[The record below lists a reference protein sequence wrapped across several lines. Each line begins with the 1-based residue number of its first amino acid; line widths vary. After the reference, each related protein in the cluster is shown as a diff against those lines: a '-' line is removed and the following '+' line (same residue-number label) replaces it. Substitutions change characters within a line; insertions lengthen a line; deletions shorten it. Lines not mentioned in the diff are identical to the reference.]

1 MKKFFILIAALGMGL
16 SACGTQTLIP
26 AQTAAQ
32 TPVQTPTQTT
42 DNPLGGLGS
51 LLGGNKSGGS
61 GSDLGN
67 IIGGVVNGLLGTDK
81 ITADRL
87 VGTWNYSGPAVCFKT
102 EDLLKKAGGS
112 AIASTL
118 ESKLEPY
125 YNKFGLNKMVL
136 VINQDQTFTMT
147 SAALSMSGDITID
160 GEDVYFNFKALGA
173 ISLGKIKTY
182 INMGVGNKSMSLM
195 FDVSK
200 LMTVLKAI
208 GGVANLQALNTVNG
222 LLDNYDGLAAGFK
235 LSKQ

>member
-1 MKKFFILIAALGMGL
+1 MKKFFILIAALGMSL
-16 SACGTQTLIP
+16 SACGTQTLLPAQNQTP
-26 AQTAAQ
+26 AQTATH
-32 TPVQTPTQTT
+32 TP

-51 LLGGNKSGGS
+51 LLGGGNKEGGS
-61 GSDLGN
+61 GSGLGN
-67 IIGGVVNGLLGTDK
+67 ILGGVVNGLLGTDK
-81 ITADRL
+81 ISPDRL

-112 AIASTL
+112 AMASTL

-136 VINQDQTFTMT
+136 VVNQDQTFTMT
-147 SAALSMSGDITID
+147 SGALRMSGDITID
-160 GEDVYFNFKALGA
+160 GEDVYFNFKALGT

-182 INMGVGNKSMSLM
+182 VNMGVGGKSMSLM

-208 GGVANLQALNTVNG
+208 GGMTNLQTLNTVNS
-222 LLDNYDGLAAGFK
+222 LLGSYDGLAAGFK
-235 LSKQ
+235 LAKQ